1 MGDWT
6 GMTYEEIVR
15 SSDGQLFRRWYDDPW
30 TLAPPNGETLKE
42 VAARIRRGLRD
53 LLRLVASLESGSMSE
68 SSFRAPLV
76 CLVAHKTPLK
86 AVQSMLSGNELKLAD
101 ESSSCVENGS
111 YLLQS
116 TTVLRL
122 RLSSAAAV
130 QNGIP
135 PEHRSTLLQ
144 G

>member
-1 MGDWT
+1 
-6 GMTYEEIVR
+6 
-15 SSDGQLFRRWYDDPW
+15 
-30 TLAPPNGETLKE
+30 
-42 VAARIRRGLRD
+42 
-53 LLRLVASLESGSMSE
+53 
-68 SSFRAPLV
+68 
-76 CLVAHKTPLK
+76 
-86 AVQSMLSGNELKLAD
+86 MLSGNELQLAD

-111 YLLQS
+111 CLLQS